1 MKDQPLLIQSG
12 SFLAASPT
20 SRSKWGGAKAFFS
33 REGLFRLRATGLG
46 TAFVSS
52 YGAIRHIDL
61 QPAQR
66 YAVDTGHMVAF
77 DESVKYSVGKSGGWK
92 TTLLSGEGLVAKLE
106 GPGRFLLQTRSPASF
121 IDWLAPKLPGRRE

>member
-1 MKDQPLLIQSG
+1 MI
-12 SFLAASPT
+12 
-20 SRSKWGGAKAFFS
+20 
-33 REGLFRLRATGLG
+33 
-46 TAFVSS
+46 
-52 YGAIRHIDL
+52 
-61 QPAQR
+61 
-66 YAVDTGHMVAF
+66 AF